1 MSNQPAPPNSR
12 LLSFVFVFTVLAAML
27 PAAVSFAVNSQPVNL
42 WVFVILGTLH
52 IVLGVSGLDGLERKG
67 KRNGIFL
74 YAYFSLQA
82 ALILAMLVIARGYEL
97 TWLLIFP
104 LTSQAVTSFS
114 SRAGAIL
121 GALLLLAVLFS
132 GGISQSLSDFVLP
145 ALGVSAGIFFVIAFT
160 EFAERQSAARAE
172 VERLNLELAQANQKL
187 RQFAAQAQELA
198 VANERNRLAR
208 EIHDSLGH
216 YLTVINVQLEA
227 AGQVFER
234 DPLKAILTMRKAQS
248 LAQEGLADI
257 RRSVAAL
264 RASPVEN
271 RPLQAAVGALVEES
285 HAAGIITNFVVT
297 GMPRPLGP
305 QAELTLYRA
314 AQEGL
319 TNVRKHARASR
330 ADVRLG
336 YRQDG
341 SVLFVIQ
348 DNGVGGSGLNNEI
361 GGFGLLGV
369 KERVQLLGGKVLIHS
384 AKGDGFTLE
393 VELPG

>member
-1 MSNQPAPPNSR
+1 VYAFER
-12 LLSFVFVFTVLAAML
+12 LDEQRNRSAILLY
-27 PAAVSFAVNSQPVNL
+27 FAVQSA
-42 WVFVILGTLH
+42 
-52 IVLGVSGLDGLERKG
+52 IV
-67 KRNGIFL
+67 
-74 YAYFSLQA
+74 
-82 ALILAMLVIARGYEL
+82 LAMLVIARGQWL
-97 TWLLIFP
+97 TGLLIFP

-114 SRAGAIL
+114 AKAAAGLGVLLIAAAIFPDRVPESL
-121 GALLLLAVLFS
+121 RDLLFPALSLFS
-132 GGISQSLSDFVLP
+132 GLL
-145 ALGVSAGIFFVIAFT
+145 FVIAFT
-160 EFAERQSAARAE
+160 RFAERQSAARAD
-172 VERLNLELAQANQKL
+172 VERLNLELAEANRKL
-187 RQFAAQAQELA
+187 RESAAQAQELA
-198 VANERNRLAR
+198 VATERNRLAR

-216 YLTVINVQLEA
+216 YLTVINMQLEA

-305 QAELTLYRA
+305 QVELTLYRA